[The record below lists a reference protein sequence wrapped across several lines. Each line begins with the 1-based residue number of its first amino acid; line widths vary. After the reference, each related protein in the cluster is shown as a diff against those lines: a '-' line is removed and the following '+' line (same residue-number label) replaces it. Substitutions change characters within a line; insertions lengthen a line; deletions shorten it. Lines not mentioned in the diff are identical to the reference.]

1 MTESSAVEF
10 PAIPYPWQQGE
21 WQHLQ
26 EQHSAKKLPHAL
38 IFAGQRGIGKRHLV
52 QALGQF
58 LLCLTPR
65 SGLPCGECRGCELNR
80 AETHPDIH
88 LLEPEEAGKAIKVD
102 QVRAIT
108 DFVSKTSQQGGYKVV
123 IIDPA
128 EAMNINASN
137 ALLKSLEEPSGDTV
151 LLLVSHVPSAVMA
164 TIRSRCQLLSL
175 AAPLRRQALPW
186 LENLVSGNADAEA
199 LLDFANGAP
208 LDALAMLQGD
218 ALEQRAALL
227 RDIEAVSL
235 GQLSPLEAAGKWMA
249 YAPSEVLEWLLK
261 WLHGLSRFLG
271 TGHQVR
277 GRDIPASL
285 ENLLAGIQQPHLYR
299 YVDKVMSAKRQ
310 LQSGANP
317 NKQLLLEELLMD
329 WSALT
334 RLAAGSGQPRR
345 NGLSW

>member
-1 MTESSAVEF
+1 MTESSSVEF
-10 PAIPYPWQQGE
+10 PAIPYPWQQSA
-21 WQHLQ
+21 WQRLQ
-26 EQHSAKKLPHAL
+26 EQHTAKKLPHAL
-38 IFAGQRGIGKRHLV
+38 MFAGQRGIGKRHLA

-58 LLCLTPR
+58 LLCLSPR
-65 SGLPCGECRGCELNR
+65 SGLACGECRSCDLNR

-88 LLEPEEAGKAIKVD
+88 VLEPEETGKAIKVD
-102 QVRAIT
+102 QVRALT
-108 DFVSKTSQQGGYKVV
+108 DFVSKTSQQGGYKVA

-128 EAMNINASN
+128 EAMNVNASN

-164 TIRSRCQLLSL
+164 TIRSRCQLLSM
-175 AAPLRRQALPW
+175 AAPLRQQGLPW
-186 LENLVSGNADAEA
+186 LENLVSGAADASE

-227 RDIEAVSL
+227 RDFEAVSL
-235 GQLSPLEAAGKWMA
+235 GQLSPLEAAKKWMA
-249 YAPSEVLEWLLK
+249 YAPLEVLEWLLK
-261 WLHGLSRFLG
+261 WLHGLARFLG
-271 TGHQVR
+271 SGQQVR
-277 GRDIPASL
+277 GRDIPVTLDSL
-285 ENLLAGIQQPHLYR
+285 FAGLQQSHLYR
-299 YVDKVMSAKRQ
+299 YIDKVMGAKRQ

-334 RLAAGSGQPRR
+334 RLAASSGQSRR
-345 NGLSW
+345 NGLTW